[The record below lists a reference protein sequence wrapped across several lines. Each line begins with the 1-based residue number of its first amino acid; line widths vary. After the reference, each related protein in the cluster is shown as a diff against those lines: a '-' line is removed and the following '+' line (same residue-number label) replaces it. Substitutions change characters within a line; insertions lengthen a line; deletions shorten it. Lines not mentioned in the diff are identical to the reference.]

1 MVLPDALTPD
11 EVAACNAALDPI
23 EQIGLRCR
31 DAYPDA
37 PGVRPEDKYER
48 LGALWVDEGEG
59 LEAKINIGNAGQKI
73 WSHGITTFEP
83 ALAAV
88 VRSRPPA
95 WRAPAATPPCL
106 PHASRTVL
114 LKHARCAC
122 RSRRCPACAPTSR
135 SSARS
140 PTPA

>member
-88 VRSRPPA
+88 VRSAPPA
-95 WRAPAATPPCL
+95 TPLPRRSWSSSLCAP
-106 PHASRTVL
+106 
-114 LKHARCAC
+114 C
-122 RSRRCPACAPTSR
+122 RSRRCPACALISR